1 MANPITWRNVAAPNF
16 GTANLQYNQG
26 GNMIT
31 DGLDRLAGVVQGIGQ
46 SRQNEAAQMKDY
58 QTQQFMNRIMGQNS
72 LDGFNNFNQQ
82 IQNDLAPLGAGQVDT
97 QKVLQALGQ
106 RKNTLQDNWTTDTA
120 FNNAQATEAER
131 PYIQAFN
138 DLLGRRDFAGAQSYL
153 DANKGNIR
161 DTGSLLQ
168 TLNTQQR
175 SYNEQQKQDNLDWQ
189 RDNVGDLTRNI
200 LKQVD
205 NPDRVETILKTEL
218 SRNGITGDRLST
230 ALKNAIPEW
239 ERIHTLNR
247 PARERL
253 DGVAQYNQQAL
264 DNFDR
269 ETQLGVAGFGNIAA
283 DDATQWQSTGN
294 STSSVISDIMDN
306 VTKTSSWYTDDLD
319 RSDVKNA
326 LTEAKSAIIRDNPEI
341 KEFLTGPEAD
351 NFLGIALKR
360 AYDVTG
366 NDTGRVL
373 IDKDS
378 DVLKEAIVD
387 QIKNGGEL
395 LLALQKQGTYR
406 ATRLKDRKRLES
418 ESGNALKILESALR
432 KAQEDRL

>member
-153 DANKGNIR
+153 DANKGI
-161 DTGSLLQ
+161 
-168 TLNTQQR
+168 
-175 SYNEQQKQDNLDWQ
+175 
-189 RDNVGDLTRNI
+189 
-200 LKQVD
+200 
-205 NPDRVETILKTEL
+205 
-218 SRNGITGDRLST
+218 
-230 ALKNAIPEW
+230 
-239 ERIHTLNR
+239 
-247 PARERL
+247 
-253 DGVAQYNQQAL
+253 
-264 DNFDR
+264 
-269 ETQLGVAGFGNIAA
+269 
-283 DDATQWQSTGN
+283 
-294 STSSVISDIMDN
+294 SVI
-306 VTKTSSWYTDDLD
+306 L
-319 RSDVKNA
+319 
-326 LTEAKSAIIRDNPEI
+326 
-341 KEFLTGPEAD
+341 
-351 NFLGIALKR
+351 
-360 AYDVTG
+360 
-366 NDTGRVL
+366 VL
-373 IDKDS
+373 S
-378 DVLKEAIVD
+378 C
-387 QIKNGGEL
+387 
-395 LLALQKQGTYR
+395 R
-406 ATRLKDRKRLES
+406 H
-418 ESGNALKILESALR
+418 
-432 KAQEDRL
+432 